1 MKKQRGFTLV
11 ELLAVIVILGIILSI
26 STVAIVGIKEKQDKK
41 NKKNVISSILTG
53 AKAYNAEER
62 IEGSI
67 SVLDLIKSG
76 YVDFD
81 QNEYSDLVEE
91 TVIKEVCYD
100 NKLKVR
106 YKLGSYNDCGCEA
119 QVAGFS
125 TELCEQK

>member
-53 AKAYNAEER
+53 AKAYNAEEKFD
-62 IEGSI
+62 ESI
-67 SVLDLIKSG
+67 SVSDLIDSG

-81 QNEYSDLVEE
+81 QNKYSDLLEMYVEKINCDDE
-91 TVIKEVCYD
+91 L
-100 NKLKVR
+100 KLKVM
-106 YKLGSYNDCGCEA
+106 YTLGKYNDCGCEA

-125 TELCEQK
+125 TELCE